1 MRNRI
6 LAVLT
11 AALTLSAMAA
21 PALPAVHAEDSYDM
35 TVAVDLTAGQKKISP
50 YIYGINDAG
59 KLNDVT
65 VNAVRQGGNRYS
77 AYNWEN
83 NFSNAG
89 ADWKN
94 SSDTHLIN
102 GFKKDLAA

>member
-1 MRNRI
+1 MKLRV
-6 LAVLT
+6 LAALT
-11 AALTLSAMAA
+11 AALTLTASL

-35 TVAVDLTAGQKKISP
+35 AVSIDLTAGNKKLSP
-50 YIYGINDAG
+50 YIFGINDAG
-59 KLNDVT
+59 MLDNVT

-94 SSDTHLIN
+94 NSDTST
-102 GFKKDLAA
+102 A